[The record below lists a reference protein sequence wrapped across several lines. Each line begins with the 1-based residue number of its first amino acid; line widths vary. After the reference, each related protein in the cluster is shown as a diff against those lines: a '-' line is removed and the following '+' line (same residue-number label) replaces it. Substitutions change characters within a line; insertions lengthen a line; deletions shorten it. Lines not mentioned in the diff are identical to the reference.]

1 MPFARGRS
9 GTVVNFQLLASDL
22 SQSMF
27 KFSRMLRTN
36 EKIPSSKISGLRPD
50 LDMKLANQTLP
61 DLDIAHCF
69 QAA

>member
-9 GTVVNFQLLASDL
+9 GTVVSFHLLTTLL

-27 KFSRMLRTN
+27 KLFRTLRTN
-36 EKIPSSKISGLRPD
+36 EKIPSSKISGLRPY
-50 LDMKLANQTLP
+50 LEMKQASQTLP
-61 DLDIAHCF
+61 DLDLAHSF